1 MPDVGPTAVLPLR
14 PLTIGELIDSAVLLL
29 RDHARVLVP
38 VALVLTVLE
47 QLLLY
52 PLRLVAGV
60 EPPGYLPDINK
71 LSAYWFLLAVGAASE
86 ALIIALLGNLS
97 ARAAG
102 TVLIEPA
109 GQVRRMRLLQPYGA
123 RFAVTALVA
132 LLAGAIMFGA
142 ALVVPAW
149 LIAFALLGSVVPAI
163 ALERI
168 GPFRALV
175 RSGALALRS
184 GGRAGAVRLLGYLVW
199 WIVRVGLA
207 VGIVSGL
214 GSIGLLDP
222 DWKVPV
228 SLAVW
233 AAVNSV
239 AYPAIACLDAV
250 IYLETRIRTEGL
262 DIVIARARQSGR
274 PLVIPTAGRR

>member
-1 MPDVGPTAVLPLR
+1 MPDAGPTAVLPLR

-38 VALVLTVLE
+38 VALLLTVLE

-52 PLRLVAGV
+52 PPRLAAGV
-60 EPPGYLPDINK
+60 EPPGYLPDING
-71 LSAYWFLLAVGAASE
+71 LTPYWFLLAVGAATE
-86 ALIIALLGNLS
+86 TVIIALLGNLS

-102 TVLIEPA
+102 TVLLEPA
-109 GQVRRMRLLQPYGA
+109 GPVRPMRLLHPKGA

-132 LLAGAIMFGA
+132 LLAGGIMFVA
-142 ALVVPAW
+142 ALAMPAW
-149 LIAFALLGSVVPAI
+149 LIGFALLGAVVPAI
-163 ALERI
+163 TLDRV

-184 GGRAGAVRLLGYLVW
+184 VGRAGGVRLLGYLVW

-214 GSIGLLDP
+214 GSVGLLDP
-222 DWKVPV
+222 DWKVPA

-262 DIVIARARQSGR
+262 DIVITRARQSGR
-274 PLVIPTAGRR
+274 PLISPMAGHR

>member
-1 MPDVGPTAVLPLR
+1 MPDAGPTAVLPLR

-38 VALVLTVLE
+38 VALVLTALE

-52 PLRLVAGV
+52 PPRLAAGV
-60 EPPGYLPDINK
+60 EPPDYLPNING
-71 LSAYWFLLAVGAASE
+71 LTAYWFLLAVGAATE
-86 ALIIALLGNLS
+86 AVIIALLGNLS

-102 TVLIEPA
+102 TVLLEPA
-109 GQVRRMRLLQPYGA
+109 GRVRRMRLLHPEGA
-123 RFAVTALVA
+123 RFAVTMLVA
-132 LLAGAIMFGA
+132 LLAGAIMFVA
-142 ALVVPAW
+142 AIAMPAW
-149 LIAFALLGSVVPAI
+149 LIGFALLGSLVPAI
-163 ALERI
+163 VLERV
-168 GPFRALV
+168 GPFRGLV

-184 GGRAGAVRLLGYLVW
+184 VGRAGGVRLLGYLVW

-207 VGIVSGL
+207 AGIVTGL
-214 GSIGLLDP
+214 GSVGLLDP

-250 IYLETRIRTEGL
+250 VYLETRIRTEGL

-274 PLVIPTAGRR
+274 PLIPPMAGRR

>member
-1 MPDVGPTAVLPLR
+1 MPDAGPIAVLPLR

-29 RDHARVLVP
+29 RDQARVLVP

-52 PLRLVAGV
+52 PLRLVADV
-60 EPPGYLPDINK
+60 APPAYLPEFTE
-71 LSAYWFLLAVGAASE
+71 LSAYWFLLAVGAATE
-86 ALIIALLGNLS
+86 AVIIALLGNPA

-102 TVLIEPA
+102 TVLLDPTSR
-109 GQVRRMRLLQPYGA
+109 VRGLLRRSGA

-132 LLAGAIMFGA
+132 LLAGAVMFVA
-142 ALVVPAW
+142 ALVMPAW
-149 LIAFALLGSVVPAI
+149 TVGFALLGSLVPAI
-163 ALERI
+163 VLDRV
-168 GPFRALV
+168 GPFRGLW
-175 RSGALALRS
+175 RSVTLAFRV
-184 GGRAGAVRLLGYLVW
+184 GGRAAGVRLLGYLVW

-222 DWKVPV
+222 DWKLPL

-250 IYLETRIRTEGL
+250 VYLETRMRTEGL
-262 DIVIARARQSGR
+262 DIVIVRARQTGR
-274 PLVIPTAGRR
+274 PMVIPMAGGR